1 MSTREL
7 IGWALVAGSGVFAVA
22 AAFVK
27 GGLFE
32 ALTAASTACAG
43 AAAMWG
49 YTNKPPAGK

>member
-49 YTNKPPAGK
+49 YTNKPPVK